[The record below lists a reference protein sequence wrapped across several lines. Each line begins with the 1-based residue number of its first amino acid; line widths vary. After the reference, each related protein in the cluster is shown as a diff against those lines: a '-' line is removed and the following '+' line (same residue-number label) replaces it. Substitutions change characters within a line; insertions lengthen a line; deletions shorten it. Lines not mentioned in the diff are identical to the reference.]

1 MIQTADTR
9 LIVIQHLGLSDP
21 DFIFPWPTLII
32 RSPLFVNHFHI
43 LVHVYNEIKPI
54 IGYGFTC
61 AATVIVRYLILIIN
75 QNFLNF
81 LVHLMVTTSLLRRR
95 RLVLTI

>member
-1 MIQTADTR
+1 MLLTLNKSKLRRNMIQTADTR

-43 LVHVYNEIKPI
+43 LVHVYNEIKPM
-54 IGYGFTC
+54 
-61 AATVIVRYLILIIN
+61 ALHVLLQLLSDIL
-75 QNFLNF
+75 F
-81 LVHLMVTTSLLRRR
+81 
-95 RLVLTI
+95 